1 MAIQISFCE
10 NGDTATVFYF
20 VNQERAQLLC
30 NNDDNTVFFAYKERH
45 KGSQRIQFTVTSLNL
60 ETRCGEHVDEF
71 NLLLNSPPYPNVPT

>member
-1 MAIQISFCE
+1 MVTLQRFFALLIKKGLNYCAITMIIQ
-10 NGDTATVFYF
+10 
-20 VNQERAQLLC
+20 
-30 NNDDNTVFFAYKERH
+30 FFAYKERH